1 MARLRWG
8 ERAVKAGQ
16 LMDLLRAHMF
26 GLREGE
32 IAACLGWDR
41 RTVNNYLRAM
51 QAVRLVYR
59 EGRTWHVE
67 NP

>member
-1 MARLRWG
+1 MARLRLG
-8 ERAVKAGQ
+8 EKAIRAGQ
-16 LMDLLRAHMF
+16 LMDLLLAHAF
-26 GLREGE
+26 GLREAE

-51 QAVRLVYR
+51 EAVRLVYR

-67 NP
+67 A